1 MKRILLL
8 SLAMLAGA
16 TMTSAQQQTNETA
29 KPKRDKPPL
38 TAEQRAQMEQQ
49 FNETWSSL
57 PFESK
62 MHLMRLHRAL
72 SEMPPDERRFIHDRI
87 EHFLNMTPAERERL
101 TQLRKKW
108 EQMTPEDRQKARDEY
123 RKRRQAFEEK
133 WRQEN
138 PGKEPPPFPH
148 NPGGPPPLQGE
159 AAPPTLPTPSPAPPP
174 SDH

>member
-8 SLAMLAGA
+8 SLVMLAGA
-16 TMTSAQQQTNETA
+16 RMTLAQQQTNQTT
-29 KPKRDKPPL
+29 KPKGDKPPL
-38 TAEQRAQMEQQ
+38 TADQRAQMEQQ
-49 FNETWSSL
+49 FNETWNSL

-108 EQMTPEDRQKARDEY
+108 EQMTPEERQKARDEY
-123 RKRRQAFEEK
+123 RKRRQNFEDK

-138 PGKEPPPFPH
+138 PGKEPPPFPR
-148 NPGGPPPLQGE
+148 NPSGPPPAQGE
-159 AAPPTLPTPSPAPPP
+159 PTPPAPAPASPPP
-174 SDH
+174 SH